1 MRKSPKLIAVIVG
14 MLILAIPFFVACSS
28 PLDKPASPAV
38 LVALAPAPAP
48 TPAPAPVPAT
58 PAPAAPPSR
67 SVPGMLGSP
76 AAA

>member
-48 TPAPAPVPAT
+48 APAPVPAT

>member
-48 TPAPAPVPAT
+48 APAPVPAA
-58 PAPAAPPSR
+58 PAPTAPPSR
-67 SVPGMLGSP
+67 SFPGMPGLP

>member
-1 MRKSPKLIAVIVG
+1 MRKSPKLIAVIIG

-28 PLDKPASPAV
+28 SLDKPASPAV
-38 LVALAPAPAP
+38 LVALAPA
-48 TPAPAPVPAT
+48 PAPAPVPAT

-67 SVPGMLGSP
+67 SVPGMLGLP

>member
-28 PLDKPASPAV
+28 PLDKPASPTV
-38 LVALAPAPAP
+38 LVALAPAPA
-48 TPAPAPVPAT
+48 PAPAPVPAT

>member
-1 MRKSPKLIAVIVG
+1 MRKSPKLIAVIIG

-28 PLDKPASPAV
+28 SLDKPASPAV

-48 TPAPAPVPAT
+48 APAPVPAQPT
-58 PAPAAPPSR
+58 PAAPPSR
-67 SVPGMLGSP
+67 SVPGMLGLP

>member
-38 LVALAPAPAP
+38 LVA
-48 TPAPAPVPAT
+48 PAPAPVPAT

>member
-48 TPAPAPVPAT
+48 APAPVPAT

-67 SVPGMLGSP
+67 SVPGMLGLP

>member
-28 PLDKPASPAV
+28 PLDKPASPEV
-38 LVALAPAPAP
+38 LVAPA
-48 TPAPAPVPAT
+48 PAPAPVPAA

-67 SVPGMLGSP
+67 SVPGMLGLP

>member
-48 TPAPAPVPAT
+48 APVPAT
-58 PAPAAPPSR
+58 PAPAASPNR